1 MGAARA
7 ARGPRRAGSGRQR
20 WAGAAGRAGRPA
32 RLPALSVELLGRH
45 RDDRRLGGGV
55 PRRGLRVGGH
65 HRPFQVGRVR
75 GRARDRGRGPP
86 ARRDRRRERP
96 GRGAPRA
103 QGGRGRYPGGRRTRL
118 RTRRARP
125 VRLRDRLD
133 PHALRD
139 VRSRDDAARA
149 HRHGRSPSRD
159 PRPSH
164 GPAPVAAR
172 AVRDRSG
179 AGARESRRAR
189 VRKGIARLEK
199 AYPDATCALQHNS
212 ALELLVA
219 TILSAQSTDARVNM
233 VTPALFAKYRAA
245 RDYAGT
251 DPQVLEQE
259 IHSTGFFR
267 NKTKSII
274 GMAQALVE
282 RHGGAVPDTME
293 QLVQLPG
300 VGRKTANVVLG
311 TWFGKNE
318 GLVVDTHVQ
327 RLATLLGLPKG

>member
-1 MGAARA
+1 MKKKAKKKESPEALKARA
-7 ARGPRRAGSGRQR
+7 RKI
-20 WAGAAGRAGRPA
+20 
-32 RLPALSVELLGRH
+32 
-45 RDDRRLGGGV
+45 
-55 PRRGLRVGGH
+55 
-65 HRPFQVGRVR
+65 VGRL
-75 GRARDRGRGPP
+75 
-86 ARRDRRRERP
+86 ER
-96 GRGAPRA
+96 
-103 QGGRGRYPGGRRTRL
+103 
-118 RTRRARP
+118 
-125 VRLRDRLD
+125 
-133 PHALRD
+133 
-139 VRSRDDAARA
+139 
-149 HRHGRSPSRD
+149 
-159 PRPSH
+159 
-164 GPAPVAAR
+164 
-172 AVRDRSG
+172 
-179 AGARESRRAR
+179 
-189 VRKGIARLEK
+189 
-199 AYPDATCALQHNS
+199 AYPNATCALDHHS

-233 VTPALFAKYRAA
+233 VTPALFAKYHAA

-327 RLATLLGLPKG
+327 RLATLLGLTEQRDPVKIEIGRAHV